1 MASIFKRKVL
11 SKCFGPSRRI
21 RGPVRAICGLD
32 LDASPFYLNR
42 PEKLPRDPIICFIW
56 TQGWFGVTSRL
67 ITGCNLASIKFLLRN
82 EIIFFKYFETRM
94 MPIFLYWLLNLGNI
108 YLVQTFE
115 KIYTFAIFLVLDY
128 YCSFCIWLLLL
139 YILYLL
145 SFWLTFAISPF
156 LTVSKYG

>member
-94 MPIFLYWLLNLGNI
+94 MPIFFILIVKSWKYLPCANFWEDLY
-108 YLVQTFE
+108 
-115 KIYTFAIFLVLDY
+115 
-128 YCSFCIWLLLL
+128 FCDIPCPWLLLFVL
-139 YILYLL
+139 HLIIIALHIVLAELL
-145 SFWLTFAISPF
+145 AHFCYLTFPYS
-156 LTVSKYG
+156 